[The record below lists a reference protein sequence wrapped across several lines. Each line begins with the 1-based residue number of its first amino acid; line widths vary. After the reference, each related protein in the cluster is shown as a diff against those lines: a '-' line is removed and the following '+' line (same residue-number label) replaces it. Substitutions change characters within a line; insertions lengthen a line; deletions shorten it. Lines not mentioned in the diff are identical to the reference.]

1 MQLSAG
7 EEVPPLV
14 GKAVLAAGRSAVQA
28 GWERH
33 MAVHLLDT
41 SRAPAEL
48 AVVDALAHRMG
59 MAGFALVV
67 ADGPQNQN
75 GRTIQ

>member
-1 MQLSAG
+1 MQFSAG
-7 EEVPPLV
+7 EGASPLV

-41 SRAPAEL
+41 FRAPAEL
-48 AVVDALAHRMG
+48 AVVDTPAGRMD
-59 MAGFALVV
+59 MAGFALV
-67 ADGPQNQN
+67 AAHWLQNPN
-75 GRTIQ
+75 GRTMQ

>member
-14 GKAVLAAGRSAVQA
+14 GKAVLAIGHSAVQA
-28 GWERH
+28 GWDRH

-41 SRAPAEL
+41 FRAPTEL
-48 AVVDALAHRMG
+48 AVVDTPAHRMD
-59 MAGFALVV
+59 MAGFALE
-67 ADGPQNQN
+67 
-75 GRTIQ
+75 